1 VTLERHACRQLSA
14 SLRSVTIC
22 LRHPFHIHSCP
33 CPIQA
38 LYTALQI
45 ICLYPWPLAS
55 LLVGVL
61 LQPGSLSAEPI
72 AVRYKEGSVHGFLS
86 LRTLEGKVL
95 ATGDLIQT
103 IKGERAISRLVFHFK
118 DGSIDEET
126 AVFTQRGHF
135 RLIRDRH
142 IQRGP
147 MFPKPTDV
155 LINAS
160 TGQVTVRYKDK
171 GQDKKETEHMDLP
184 PDLANGII
192 LNVLK
197 NISPDT
203 KETKLSYVADAPK
216 PRLVKLSIRPQ
227 GEETFSVANARRQ
240 AIRFAVKVELGG
252 ITGIIAPLVGK
263 QPADTM
269 VWISTGEVPAFVKSE
284 GPLYLGGPIWSTEM
298 TSPVW
303 PRAPQSKR

>member
-1 VTLERHACRQLSA
+1 
-14 SLRSVTIC
+14 
-22 LRHPFHIHSCP
+22 
-33 CPIQA
+33 
-38 LYTALQI
+38 
-45 ICLYPWPLAS
+45 
-55 LLVGVL
+55 
-61 LQPGSLSAEPI
+61 
-72 AVRYKEGSVHGFLS
+72 
-86 LRTLEGKVL
+86 LRTLEAKVL

-103 IKGERAISRLVFHFK
+103 IQGERAVSRLIFHFK

-135 RLIRDRH
+135 RLIRDHH

-147 MFPKPTDV
+147 MFPKPTDL

-171 GQDKKETEHMDLP
+171 GQDKVETDHMDLP

-192 LNVLK
+192 LDVLK

-203 KETKLSYVADAPK
+203 KETQLSYVAATPK
-216 PRLVKLSIRPQ
+216 PQLVKLSITPR
-227 GEETFSVANARRQ
+227 GEETFSVAGDRRK
-240 AIRFAVKVELGG
+240 AIRFAVKAELGG
-252 ITGIIAPLVGK
+252 MTGVIASLVGK

-269 VWISTGEVPAFVKSE
+269 VWITTGEVPAFVKSE
-284 GPLYLGGPIWSTEM
+284 GPFYVGGPIWSTEM

-303 PRAPQSKR
+303 RRAPESEIR